1 MGNIFSGSE
10 IVEIGI
16 QIEKNGRDFYREVS
30 NCAQNEDSKKV
41 FNYLMDSEAE
51 HIEIF
56 SKLLSSAQNYEPP
69 EAYPGEYFSYM
80 KALADDH
87 VFTKPE
93 AGCDIGK
100 KVSSDIDAINMG
112 IGFEKDSI
120 KFYEGLRKAVPEKDH
135 VLLDALIKTEK
146 KHLNEL
152 IELKQL
158 LKKGE

>member
-1 MGNIFSGSE
+1 MGNVFSGSE

-30 NCAQNEDSKKV
+30 NCSQSENSKKV
-41 FNYLMDSEAE
+41 FNYLMDAEEE
-51 HIEIF
+51 HIETF
-56 SKLLSSAQNYEPP
+56 SRLLSSVKSYEPP

-87 VFTKPE
+87 IFTKPG

-100 KVSSDIDAINMG
+100 KVSSDMDAINMG

-120 KFYEGLRKAVPEKDH
+120 KFYEGMKKVVPEKDH
-135 VLLDALIKTEK
+135 GMLDSLIKEEQ
-146 KHLNEL
+146 KHLKEL
-152 IELKQL
+152 GELKQIL
-158 LKKGE
+158 NRGE